1 MQRQNPTALS
11 GRWRGVFSLQSG
23 FAVGGAMSPG
33 ESDNLEEITM
43 GIATTLQ
50 DYLESRGIAYE
61 VVEHPHTDSAMR
73 AAEAAHVP
81 GDQVAKPVLLGD
93 DDSYL
98 LAVIPA
104 THRLEL
110 DRVNQMMARSLEM
123 LPEDEIEA
131 TFSDCERGAIPA
143 IGEPY
148 GIDVVVDPAL
158 IQQPEVYFESGD
170 HEHLIHVHG
179 DVFRGLM
186 QDVPRVHLSHHL

>member
-1 MQRQNPTALS
+1 MM
-11 GRWRGVFSLQSG
+11 
-23 FAVGGAMSPG
+23 AV
-33 ESDNLEEITM
+33 
-43 GIATTLQ
+43 ATTLQ
-50 DYLESRGIAYE
+50 EYLESRGIAYD

-93 DDSYL
+93 DHSYL

-110 DRVNQMMARSLEM
+110 DRLNQMLARSLEM

-148 GIDVVVDPAL
+148 GVDVVIDPSLVRQAD
-158 IQQPEVYFESGD
+158 VYFESGD
-170 HEHLIHVHG
+170 HEHLIHMNG
-179 DVFRGLM
+179 EVFRSLM
-186 QDVPRVHLSHHL
+186 EHVPRAHVSHHL

>member
-1 MQRQNPTALS
+1 
-11 GRWRGVFSLQSG
+11 
-23 FAVGGAMSPG
+23 
-33 ESDNLEEITM
+33 M
-43 GIATTLQ
+43 GIATTIRE
-50 DYLESRGIAYE
+50 YLESRHIGYDI
-61 VVEHPHTDSAMR
+61 VEHPHTNSAMR

-110 DRVNQMMARSLEM
+110 DRLNQMLARSLEM
-123 LPEDEIEA
+123 LPEAEIEA

-148 GIDVVVDPAL
+148 GVDVVVDPAL
-158 IQQPEVYFESGD
+158 IHQPDVYFESGD
-170 HEHLIHVHG
+170 HEHLIHLDG
-179 DVFRGLM
+179 EVFRSLM
-186 QDVPRVHLSHHL
+186 AHAPRAQVSHHL

>member
-1 MQRQNPTALS
+1 M
-11 GRWRGVFSLQSG
+11 GV
-23 FAVGGAMSPG
+23 
-33 ESDNLEEITM
+33 
-43 GIATTLQ
+43 ATTLQ

-93 DDSYL
+93 DHSYL

-110 DRVNQMMARSLEM
+110 DRLNQMMARSLEM

-131 TFSDCERGAIPA
+131 TFTDCERGAIPA
-143 IGEPY
+143 IGEAY
-148 GIDVVVDPAL
+148 GVDVVIDPSLMHQAD
-158 IQQPEVYFESGD
+158 VYFESGD
-170 HEHLIHVHG
+170 HEHLIHLHG

-186 QDVPRVHLSHHL
+186 EHAPRAQVSHHL

>member
-1 MQRQNPTALS
+1 MQRQNLTSRVRVVTA
-11 GRWRGVFSLQSG
+11 VVSLKPGS
-23 FAVGGAMSPG
+23 AVGGAKSPG
-33 ESDNLEEITM
+33 ENDNLEETTM
-43 GIATTLQ
+43 GVATTLQ
-50 DYLESRGIAYE
+50 DYLESRGIAYD
-61 VVEHPHTDSAMR
+61 VVEHPHTNSAMR

-110 DRVNQMMARSLEM
+110 DRINQTMARSLEM

-148 GIDVVVDPAL
+148 GVDVVVDPAL

-186 QDVPRVHLSHHL
+186 EDVPRVHLSHHL

>member
-1 MQRQNPTALS
+1 M
-11 GRWRGVFSLQSG
+11 GV
-23 FAVGGAMSPG
+23 
-33 ESDNLEEITM
+33 
-43 GIATTLQ
+43 ATTIQ
-50 DYLESRGIAYE
+50 EYLESRGIAYE

-73 AAEAAHVP
+73 AAEAAHVT

-110 DRVNQMMARSLEM
+110 DRLNQMMARNLEM

-148 GIDVVVDPAL
+148 GVDVVVDPAL
-158 IQQPEVYFESGD
+158 VRQSDIYFESGD
-170 HEHLIHVHG
+170 HEHLIHLHG
-179 DVFRGLM
+179 DVFRALM
-186 QDVPRVHLSHHL
+186 EHVPRLNVSHHL